1 MIGGERV
8 VRFAP
13 PCDATRSARCTERM
27 ASMKSEELQD
37 NMLSTYFWLRGGIV
51 FLSVALPLILYFGG
65 RFRADLPLLT
75 R

>member
-1 MIGGERV
+1 
-8 VRFAP
+8 
-13 PCDATRSARCTERM
+13 M